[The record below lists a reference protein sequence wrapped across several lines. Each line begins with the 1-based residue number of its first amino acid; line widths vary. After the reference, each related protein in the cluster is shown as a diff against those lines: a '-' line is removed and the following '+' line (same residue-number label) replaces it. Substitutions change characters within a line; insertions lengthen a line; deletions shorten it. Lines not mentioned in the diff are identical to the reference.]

1 MRQSD
6 TDMTTTDGLH
16 PGTAWHRRIAIIG
29 AGFSG
34 LGMAIRLKQE
44 GIEDFVVLERA
55 NEVGGT
61 WRDNT
66 YPGCQCDIPSYLY
79 SFSFAPNPNWTR
91 SYPLQAEIREYLQR
105 CAEEFGVMPQIRFGH
120 ELQDASWDEA
130 VRCWRLKTSQGVL
143 SADILVA
150 GVGGLSAPSTPD
162 IPGLERF
169 EGTVFHSSAWDHEH
183 DLDGERVAV
192 IGTGAS
198 TIQFVPRIQPS
209 VGALHLFQR
218 TPPWVLPDRDR
229 PIAEGERRLFRTVPP
244 LQRLARA
251 ALYWAH
257 EATVF
262 VTIVDRRL
270 AKLLERQGRRHLR
283 LQVQDAM
290 LRAKLTPSYTVGCKR
305 ILLSNEYYP
314 ALTRPNVELVTDPI
328 REVRARS
335 IVTRSGAE
343 REVDTIILGTGFKV
357 HDHPAFAR
365 VRGRDRRTLAEE
377 WQGSPR
383 AYLGTTV
390 PGFPN
395 LFLLVGPNSAG
406 GFNSI
411 VFTSEAHINYV
422 MGCLDK
428 MDDEGLESVEVRR
441 GVYEAYNRSVDN
453 RLRESVWNAGG
464 CQSWYLDANG
474 RNNVW
479 WPGFTWRLWQRT
491 RHFDVDRYSVRTRG
505 MGAARTDGGPTPVH
519 SPAPR

>member
-1 MRQSD
+1 M
-6 TDMTTTDGLH
+6 TDGRRSN
-16 PGTAWHRRIAIIG
+16 TAQQVRVAIIG

-44 GIEDFVVLERA
+44 GIEDFVVLESA

-91 SYPLQAEIREYLQR
+91 SYPLQAEIREYLRR
-105 CAEEFGVMPQIRFGH
+105 CAEEFGVVPHIRFGH
-120 ELQDASWDEA
+120 EVQDAAWDEA
-130 VRCWRLKTSQGVL
+130 THRWRLETGQGAL
-143 SADILVA
+143 SADVLVA

-169 EGTVFHSSAWDHEH
+169 EGTMFHSSAWDHEN
-183 DLDGERVAV
+183 DLDGKRVAV

-198 TIQFVPRIQPS
+198 AIQFVPHIQPQVS
-209 VGALHLFQR
+209 TLHLFQR
-218 TPPWVLPDRDR
+218 TPPWVLRDMDR
-229 PIAEGERRLFRTVPP
+229 PIGARERRLFRRVPL
-244 LQRLARA
+244 LQRLVRT
-251 ALYWAH
+251 LIYWAH

-270 AKLLERQGRRHLR
+270 AKLLERQGRKHLR
-283 LQVQDAM
+283 SQVSDAT
-290 LRAKLTPSYTVGCKR
+290 LRAKLTPNYTVGCKR

-314 ALTRPNVELVTDPI
+314 ALTQPNVELVTDPI
-328 REVRARS
+328 RGVRARS
-335 IVTRSGAE
+335 ILTRDGVE
-343 REVDTIILGTGFKV
+343 REIDTIILGTGFKV
-357 HDHPAFAR
+357 HDHPAFAQ
-365 VRGRDRRTLAEE
+365 VRGRDGRTLAEE
-377 WQGSPR
+377 WEGSPR
-383 AYLGTTV
+383 AYLGTAV

-422 MGCLDK
+422 MACLEE
-428 MDDEGLESVEVRR
+428 MDDRGLESVELRR
-441 GVYEAYNRSVDN
+441 EVYEAYNRRVDD
-453 RLRESVWNAGG
+453 RLSESVWNAGG

-474 RNNVW
+474 HNNVW

-491 RHFDVDRYSVRTRG
+491 RRFDIDRYSVRTRG
-505 MGAARTDGGPTPVH
+505 STGVLSDPMRVI
-519 SPAPR
+519 